1 MAFVKAS
8 RSKIYLKLALQ
19 GVSGSGKTMSAILLA
34 KGLSENGKIAFID
47 TENGSGSLYSDRYE
61 YDVDEI
67 RPPFDPAKFSKSF
80 QEALGLGYDVIILD
94 SFSHVWEGVLAIK
107 SELDAKPKANSFTN
121 WNEAGRQFKS
131 VLDTILQSPVHV
143 ICCMRRK
150 MDHALDKSDDGKL
163 TVRKLG
169 MAPIMRDNIEY
180 EFSTIF
186 EIDSNHLAYSDKDRT
201 ELFIQKPPFKITED
215 TGRQLKG
222 WLNGNVTESKG
233 NHSFTPYQSSGDL
246 YQFLLDNELDE
257 KAWSL
262 FVSRGWL
269 DKDKRIDEIDPA
281 LASKLLKQKDNLIL
295 KLKEMEAGK

>member
-1 MAFVKAS
+1 MAFTKAS

-67 RPPFDPAKFSKSF
+67 QPPFEPAKFSKSF
-80 QEALGLGYDVIILD
+80 QEALSLGYDVIILD

-107 SELDAKPKANSFTN
+107 SDLDAKPKANSFTN
-121 WNEAGRQFKS
+121 WNEAGRQFKA

-201 ELFIQKPPFKITED
+201 ELFIQKPPFKITEE
-215 TGRQLKG
+215 TGRKLKG
-222 WLNGNVTESKG
+222 WLNGNVPEVVSKEPAKG
-233 NHSFTPYQSSGDL
+233 PAHQLIDVLQPLGL
-246 YQFLLDNELDE
+246 VLDAENLFRE
-257 KAWSL
+257 K
-262 FVSRGWL
+262 GWL
-269 DKDKRIDEIDPA
+269 KGALYDLDPA
-281 LASKLLKQKDNLIL
+281 LSSKLLKKKEELIL
-295 KLKEMEAGK
+295 KLKEYAGK

>member
-19 GVSGSGKTMSAILLA
+19 GVSGSGKTMSAILLS

-67 RPPFDPAKFSKSF
+67 QPPFEPAKFSKSF
-80 QEALGLGYDVIILD
+80 QEALSLGYDVIILD

-107 SELDAKPKANSFTN
+107 SDLDSKPKANSFTN
-121 WNEAGRQFKS
+121 WNEAGRQFKA
-131 VLDTILQSPVHV
+131 VLDAILQSPVHV

-222 WLNGNVTESKG
+222 WLNGNTITAITAVSVPPGDELSRFLSQTG
-233 NHSFTPYQSSGDL
+233 GDL
-246 YQFLLDNELDE
+246 GILAN
-257 KAWSL
+257 KL
-262 FVSRGWL
+262 FRDKGWITGSQTVNDL
-269 DKDKRIDEIDPA
+269 DPA
-281 LASKLLKQKDNLIL
+281 IASKLLKQKDNLIL
-295 KLKEMEAGK
+295 KLKELEAGK